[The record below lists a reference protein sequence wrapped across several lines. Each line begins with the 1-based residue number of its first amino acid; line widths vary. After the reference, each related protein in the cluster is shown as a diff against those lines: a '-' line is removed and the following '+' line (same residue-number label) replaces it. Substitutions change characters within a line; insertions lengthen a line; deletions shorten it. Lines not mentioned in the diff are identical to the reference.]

1 MEEEAGGFNVNDMA
15 GAVMSQLGA
24 GVNYASAK
32 MGTQSYSAGTLTG
45 SR

>member
-1 MEEEAGGFNVNDMA
+1 MEEAAASVLFSDVANA
-15 GAVMSQLGA
+15 AAIGA

-45 SR
+45 GH